1 MVNLIINGVSI
12 DFIGTHNP
20 INFYYNLTEN
30 RFLPKEG
37 ELVLK
42 EIYYKGNII
51 NNINDI
57 KLKKDNFELDLS
69 SFNNV
74 SIKIENNLLWIILKY
89 NNIFDIFS
97 KATIFFNN
105 IFEGAF
111 GTYNCFSTSM
121 NCNLSCPYCIY
132 SCDNHIRYPKTNFHL
147 GNYYIK
153 SVIDTID
160 SICKPKYETI
170 RIMGGETLININD
183 FKNTVKYAKNVLN
196 KKLKDMWIY
205 TNLTINVNEFIKVID
220 KYLEDNIS
228 EKITIIFTSDSF
240 DYTKSKRITNENIM
254 KKYISNV
261 KNIIDHYKNND
272 RVLTASNLM
281 YIDYDECYNTAK
293 RLYDLGLKF
302 LQISYDEFTDRS
314 IANDITKDVHNIY
327 CRLENEG
334 IKRLKQN
341 LGTTMWYHFFI
352 NNGSENIYQCKYSFK
367 ADYVISKLNNY

>member
-1 MVNLIINGVSI
+1 MVKLILNEVPI
-12 DFIGTHNP
+12 DFVGTHNP
-20 INFYYNLTEN
+20 INFYYNLTDN
-30 RFLPKEG
+30 RFSQKEG

-42 EIYYKGNII
+42 EIYYKENII
-51 NNINDI
+51 NNIIDI
-57 KLKKDNFELDLS
+57 KLKKDNFELNLS
-69 SFNNV
+69 NFSNIN
-74 SIKIENNLLWIILKY
+74 IKIENNLLWIILKY
-89 NNIFDIFS
+89 NNIFDIFL
-97 KATIFFNN
+97 KATVFFNN
-105 IFEGAF
+105 IFKGSF
-111 GTYNCFSTSM
+111 GTYNCFFTSM

-132 SCDNHIRYPKTNFHL
+132 SCDNLIRYPKTNFHL

-183 FKNTVKYAKNVLN
+183 FKNTVKYAKRVLN
-196 KKLKDMWIY
+196 KELKDMWIY
-205 TNLTINVNEFIKVID
+205 TNLTINVDEFIKVID

-281 YIDYDECYNTAK
+281 YINYDECYNTAK
-293 RLYDLGLKF
+293 KLYSLGLKF
-302 LQISYDEFTDRS
+302 LQISYDEFIDRN
-314 IANDITKDVHNIY
+314 IANNIINDIHNIY
-327 CRLENEG
+327 CNLEKEG
-334 IKRLKQN
+334 IKRLKRN
-341 LGTTMWYHFFI
+341 LGTNMWYHFFI

-367 ADYVISKLNNY
+367 ADYVISKLNDY